1 MMAKLE
7 DSTNSY
13 GISDLPSLKKGDD
26 DSIDDLPLVN
36 KKKSPSNYTEDDES
50 SSSMKIKP
58 MTQAKIASI
67 KDSLTSDSA
76 ALSWEFNY
84 EESSSSK
91 ALTTS
96 KPLSNPVKEIKEVAK
111 SEDDDDDDYE
121 VSQS

>member
-1 MMAKLE
+1 MAKLE

-36 KKKSPSNYTEDDES
+36 KKKSPSNYTEEDES

>member
-1 MMAKLE
+1 MAKLE